1 LKFQEIYTQGHCVT
15 TEKTRVFSNTIVRT
29 SNLAFLV
36 TAVDRLA
43 ETVVGIVKEWIL
55 RHTYSDF
62 SPAYNKL
69 IDERY
74 ALYIK
79 SFSNGCA

>member
-1 LKFQEIYTQGHCVT
+1 V
-15 TEKTRVFSNTIVRT
+15 KTRVFSNTIVRT
-29 SNLAFLV
+29 SNLSFLV

-55 RHTYSDF
+55 RHTYIDF
-62 SPAYNKL
+62 SPACNTL
-69 IDERY
+69 IDKRY

-79 SFSNGCA
+79 PFSNGCA